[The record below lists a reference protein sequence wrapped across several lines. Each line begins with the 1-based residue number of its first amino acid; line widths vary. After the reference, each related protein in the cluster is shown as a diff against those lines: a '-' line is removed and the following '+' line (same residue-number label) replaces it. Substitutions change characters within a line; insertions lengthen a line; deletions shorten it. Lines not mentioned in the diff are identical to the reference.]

1 LDRKKSW
8 RLEFLRDR
16 ILADRFHCM
25 LHRSGKLA
33 LIFRQNTRKDAHFHV
48 FSPENTR
55 RLWCFNFGKFSKPS
69 RAGEVRADGFGK
81 QGARA
86 QCTAS
91 TAGAKFAH
99 AAGL

>member
-1 LDRKKSW
+1 MLHYLFETVRKVANLVIWWAFSAKNAWKAPSI
-8 RLEFLRDR
+8 LEFYNED
-16 ILADRFHCM
+16 
-25 LHRSGKLA
+25 
-33 LIFRQNTRKDAHFHV
+33 
-48 FSPENTR
+48 
-55 RLWCFNFGKFSKPS
+55 FSKPS

-81 QGARA
+81 HGTRT